1 MKPQKIIREEYE
13 QKVAACA
20 RELAVRRRQDLW
32 LGRLRVATFLPAIG
46 LAYYGLFHAKAS
58 PIWLIAAAA
67 LVVAFMIVV
76 RIHERALRAAAE
88 LCQRLEINETQLAR
102 LDRRWER
109 LPATSVEV
117 PPQYEAVA
125 NDLDLF
131 GQASL
136 YQLASQAHTPF
147 GRDTLRDWLLAPA
160 SVAEIAERQQAVKVL
175 APLDNIREEICL
187 RGRMLGAD
195 GASTSAFVDWAEGP
209 ALLGA
214 RPWLKWLS
222 RISASILVL
231 ALLGGL
237 IGVIPTE
244 AAFLAIAAITILHVL
259 LNAFYGGRVY
269 DVLDR
274 ISTRS
279 HDIRQYRPL
288 FETIAAFPS
297 DVSLFA
303 RLHTHMGRTPHEPLD
318 ALAGLMRLVRFA
330 NLRRDGIFGLPYYL
344 SQLFV
349 LTDFHVLSLMERWQQ
364 QHGPSVRHWLE
375 GVGRTEAISSLAT
388 LAHDNP
394 HWGIPVVDERPDTTI
409 VARQLGHPLIAE
421 EKCKRND
428 VEVGPAGTFVL
439 VTGSNMS
446 GKSTLL
452 RAVGLNII
460 LAQAGAPVCAEGLR
474 TPLVQLATSMR
485 TRDSL
490 AGGVSFFMAEL
501 RRLKEIVD
509 QSHGSQQN
517 SHRCLYLLD
526 EILQGTN
533 SAERH
538 IAVSHIIGHLIKH
551 GSLGM
556 VSTHDLELAHSPS
569 LATACRTVHFRE
581 SITGQD
587 GDEQM
592 TFDYILRP
600 GVSPTTNALKLLKF
614 VGLGD

>member
-1 MKPQKIIREEYE
+1 MTPQKNIRDEYQRKIAE
-13 QKVAACA
+13 CNKELVA
-20 RELAVRRRQDLW
+20 RRHQDIW
-32 LGRLRVATFLPAIG
+32 LVRLRVLTFLPAIG
-46 LAYYGLFHAKAS
+46 LANYGLFRATA
-58 PIWLIAAAA
+58 PGGWFLAAAI
-67 LVVAFMIVV
+67 LVAAFMIVV
-76 RIHERALRAAAE
+76 RIHEQALRAAAE
-88 LCQRLEINETQLAR
+88 LRQRREINDVQIAR
-102 LDRRWER
+102 LDRHWDI
-109 LPATSVEV
+109 LPSASVEV
-117 PPQYEAVA
+117 SSHYEPVA

-131 GQASL
+131 GHASL
-136 YQLASQAHTPF
+136 YQLISQAHTPF
-147 GRDTLRDWLLAPA
+147 GRDTLRDWLLEPA
-160 SVAEIAERQQAVKVL
+160 SVTEIADRQQGVAFL
-175 APLDNIREEICL
+175 APLDNVREEICL
-187 RGRMLGAD
+187 RGRMLGAN
-195 GASTSAFVDWAEGP
+195 GPSTLAFVDWAEGQP
-209 ALLGA
+209 LLTA
-214 RPWLKWLS
+214 RPWLKWMT
-222 RISASILVL
+222 RIFPAILVL
-231 ALLGGL
+231 TLLGAL
-237 IGVIPTE
+237 IGTVPRE
-244 AAFLAIAAITILHVL
+244 AAFLVIIAITILHIL
-259 LNAFYGGRVY
+259 INAFYGGRVY
-269 DVLDR
+269 DMLDR
-274 ISTRS
+274 VSTRS

-297 DVSLFA
+297 AVPLFA
-303 RLHTHMGRTPHEPLD
+303 KLQAHMGHTPREPLD

-330 NLRRDGIFGLPYYL
+330 NLRRDGLFGIPYYL

-364 QHGPSVRHWLE
+364 QHGPAVRRWLE

-388 LAHDNP
+388 FAHDNP
-394 HWGIPVVDERPDTTI
+394 HWSMPVIDERLETTI
-409 VARQLGHPLIAE
+409 VARQLGHPLIADE
-421 EKCKRND
+421 NCKRND
-428 VEVGPAGTFVL
+428 VEVGPAGTFIL

-460 LAQAGAPVCAEGLR
+460 LAQAGAPVCSEELR
-474 TPLVQLATSMR
+474 LPPVQLATSMR

-509 QSHGSQQN
+509 QSQSSQQN

-556 VSTHDLELAHSPS
+556 VSTHDLELAHSPA
-569 LATACRTVHFRE
+569 LETACRTVHFRE